1 MGIEDKIIDGKM
13 ISTTIREEIK
23 IEVENLKKNDI
34 IPGLAVILVGD
45 NQASKVYVRN
55 KKKACE
61 QVGIYSEEYVLP
73 GDTTQKG
80 LLDIIDVLNKNDN
93 ISGILVQLPL
103 PKHIDEKVV
112 IESIDPLKD
121 VDCFHPYNVGRL
133 YTGDPTMMPCT
144 PSGVIELLKRS
155 NVEIQGKDCVV
166 VGRSNIVG
174 KPMGQLLL
182 NENGTVTIAHSKT
195 VNLIDICKRADI
207 IVAAVGKANFIT
219 EDMVKDGVTVI
230 DVGMNRV
237 DGKLCGDVDFN
248 GIKEKAAKITPVPGG
263 VGPMT
268 ITMLLRNTITACKKQ
283 KNIV

>member
-1 MGIEDKIIDGKM
+1 MNLEDKIIDGKA
-13 ISTTIREEIK
+13 ISTAIREEIRT
-23 IEVENLKKNDI
+23 EVGNLKINNI
-34 IPGLAVILVGD
+34 VPGLAVILVGD
-45 NQASKVYVRN
+45 DQASKVYVKN

-73 GDTTQKG
+73 EDAAQQE
-80 LLDIIDVLNKNDN
+80 LLDIIDILNNNDN

-112 IESIDPLKD
+112 IERINPLKD

-155 NVEIQGKDCVV
+155 NVNIQGKDCLVI
-166 VGRSNIVG
+166 GRSNIVG
-174 KPMGQLLL
+174 KPMSQLLL
-182 NENGTVTIAHSKT
+182 NENATVTIAHSKT
-195 VNLIDICKRADI
+195 NDLADICKRSDI

-219 EDMVKDGVTVI
+219 SDMVKEGAVII
-230 DVGMNRV
+230 DVGMNRI

-248 GIKEKAAKITPVPGG
+248 GTVEKVSKITPVPGG

-268 ITMLLRNTITACKKQ
+268 ITMLLRNTVTACKKQ
-283 KNIV
+283 KNII